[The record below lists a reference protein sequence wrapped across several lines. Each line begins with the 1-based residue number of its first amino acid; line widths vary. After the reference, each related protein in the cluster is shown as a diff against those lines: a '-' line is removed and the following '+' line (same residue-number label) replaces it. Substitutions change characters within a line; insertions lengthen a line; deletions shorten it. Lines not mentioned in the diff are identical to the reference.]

1 MFLLGTRS
9 EEASLSPTSSG
20 SRPGMDDDTFAL
32 FLDQLRRFVRERLV
46 PAEDKV
52 EAEDAIPA
60 EILADMRAMGLF
72 GLTIPEEFGGAGLN
86 IRQYIETIR
95 ELSWALPAF
104 RSILTMNVG
113 MVGSALMRH
122 GTTDQKAHWLPRLA
136 EGEIAAFALTEPDS
150 GSDAAALVT
159 RAERTSAGWLLNG
172 VKRYISNAPQ
182 ADLILVMARTNREPL
197 PKNAHISAFLVPRG
211 APGLSI
217 GSPDTKMGQA
227 GSQIADVILD
237 NCELPANALLGEVE
251 GRGFTAAMQSI
262 DTGRLSVAAAAAGYG
277 RRILD
282 TGVRYALDR
291 KAFGEPI
298 ARFQLIQAMLADSEA
313 ELYAAEC
320 MLSDA
325 SRRAD
330 AGEDIRMPASSTKM
344 FATEACG
351 RIADRVVQIHGGAG
365 YLSEY
370 KAERFFRDA
379 RLYRIYEG
387 TTQIQQLVIAKALL
401 RQYGFTL

>member
-1 MFLLGTRS
+1 
-9 EEASLSPTSSG
+9 
-20 SRPGMDDDTFAL
+20 MDAESFAQ

-46 PAEDKV
+46 PAEDEV
-52 EAEDAIPA
+52 EALDAIPGV
-60 EILADMRAMGLF
+60 ILSEMRDMGLF
-72 GLTIPEEFGGAGLN
+72 GITIPEEFGGAGMN
-86 IRQYIETIR
+86 IRQSIETVR
-95 ELSWALPAF
+95 ELAWALPAF
-104 RSILTMNVG
+104 RSILTMNAG

-122 GTTDQKAHWLPRLA
+122 GTPAQKAHWLPRLA
-136 EGEIAAFALTEPDS
+136 EGAIAAFALSEPGS
-150 GSDAAALVT
+150 GSDAASLIT
-159 RAERTSAGWLLNG
+159 RAERTPEGWCLNG

-182 ADLILVMARTNREPL
+182 ADLILVMARTHREPL
-197 PKNAHISAFLVPRG
+197 PKNAHISSFLVHRG

-217 GSPDTKMGQA
+217 GSPDAKMGQA
-227 GSQIADVILD
+227 GSQIADVIMED
-237 NCELPANALLGEVE
+237 CHLPPDALLGEVE
-251 GRGFTAAMQSI
+251 GQGFTAAMQSL
-262 DTGRLSVAAAAAGYG
+262 DTGRLSVAAAATGYG

-282 TGVRYALDR
+282 TSVRYALDR

-320 MLSDA
+320 MLADA

-330 AGEDIRMPASSTKM
+330 AGEDIRMAAAATKM

-401 RQYGFTL
+401 RQYGLTL